1 MTELYVDQET
11 LDKFD
16 HRYRVNFINALSGFK
31 SANLIGTQ
39 SEAGVNNLA
48 LFSSAVHLGA
58 SPSLMGFVFRPDSV
72 PRDTLTNIR
81 HSGVFT
87 VNHVTHDIFKQAHQT
102 SARYKDCES
111 EFSACDLAPEFVD
124 DFFAPAVAQ
133 SNIKMGFK
141 LVEEL
146 PIKANGTTFLV
157 AQMLWV
163 KLPES
168 IIADDGYVDIEAADT
183 IAVSGLDSYHDSKR
197 LDRLA
202 YAKPFVAAKPIG
214 S

>member
-1 MTELYVDQET
+1 MAERYVDQASLEN
-11 LDKFD
+11 FD

-31 SANLIGTQ
+31 SANLIGTK
-39 SEAGVNNLA
+39 SEAGINNVA

-81 HSGVFT
+81 SSGVFT
-87 VNHVTHDIFKQAHQT
+87 VNHVNHNIFKQAHLT
-102 SARYKDCES
+102 SARYQADES
-111 EFSACDLAPEFVD
+111 EFEACGLEPEFIH

-133 SNIKMGFK
+133 SQIKMGFE

-146 PIKANGTTFLV
+146 PIKANGTIFIV

-163 KLPES
+163 MLPET

-183 IAVSGLDSYHDSKR
+183 IAVSGLDSYHDSQR

-202 YAKPFVAAKPIG
+202 YAKPFTAPSSIKV
-214 S
+214 